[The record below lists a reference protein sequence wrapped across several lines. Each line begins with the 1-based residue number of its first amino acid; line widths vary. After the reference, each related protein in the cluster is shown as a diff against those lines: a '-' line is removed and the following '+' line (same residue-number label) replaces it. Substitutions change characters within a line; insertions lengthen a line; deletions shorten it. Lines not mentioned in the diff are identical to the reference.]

1 MAGGATSLAT
11 YAQRS
16 VTLLL
21 VGATCYYGALLFN
34 DTYRLRKRNREKSE
48 QEKKDTV
55 NLIL

>member
-21 VGATCYYGALLFN
+21 VGATCYYGALLVN
-34 DTYRLRKRNREKSE
+34 DSYRLRKRNREKSK
-48 QEKKDTV
+48 EKKETEKQE
-55 NLIL
+55 I

>member
-21 VGATCYYGALLFN
+21 VGATCYYGALLVN
-34 DTYRLRKRNREKSE
+34 DSYRLRKRNREKSK
-48 QEKKDTV
+48 EKKETV
-55 NLIL
+55 K